1 MKIREIFAG
10 NISTHGTVI
19 QHQTQ
24 LFIASALWVIDLIWD
39 KNKYKDFTFIIKVLA
54 WMHILLILL
63 KYFST
68 KLELN
73 KFTTWRIIF
82 NFIASVI
89 QLTVIILSIRWY
101 GNAFKLTTNE
111 DGTVT
116 DISSLPLGVWHMVNV
131 Y

>member
-1 MKIREIFAG
+1 M
-10 NISTHGTVI
+10 
-19 QHQTQ
+19 
-24 LFIASALWVIDLIWD
+24 
-39 KNKYKDFTFIIKVLA
+39 
-54 WMHILLILL
+54 LLILL

-82 NFIASVI
+82 NFIASVT

-101 GNAFKLTTNE
+101 GNAFKLTKNK